1 MRKLPLLIFLS
12 LAVACGTNPTEERLA
27 VADSLMQVTGKD
39 ASMHNSD
46 SAYMLLSNLSIDS
59 FSGNRNRSVFAIV
72 KSHADFRHDGIMS
85 VVDYTNLSEAV
96 DYFSNHKNDKNYYPR
111 ACIMK
116 SVAVS
121 KLNDTEASVSES
133 IRLYKSALES
143 LSAEEHFWRGYA
155 HYHLADLYFR
165 NSISDSVKVRDHY
178 IAAAKEYAECGDKL
192 KEAWSYCELAK
203 YYYLQPNDSMA
214 FFIKKS
220 MNVPLN
226 EPDHYLEMMNLA
238 DLCVFSHNR
247 HDYGKALGYIKES
260 LAISKQYN
268 ILEPEFNYYLASCY
282 AHLGYVDSAKAVLR
296 SLGEPRP
303 DLWRYNYA
311 RRAIAEAEGDYKSA
325 LQYADNNYRIRTNSL
340 VSTAQK
346 SMLRADLELSVA
358 RLEAENGKMSR
369 KNYLYL
375 LVILGSIAVLAV
387 VVALNH
393 RRKRKNVELLRANE
407 QLHSDKLNLERIIK
421 QIDEMPRITT
431 ASGKSEASNAL
442 INEQFKLLHTI
453 FDDLT
458 RIKDVDKIGNRLK
471 ARTFATVQTNFFKY
485 AEIYLNSIH
494 DNVIDRIRETN
505 ILKDN
510 EIAFVIMDLCGF
522 SNVSIQYALDFKNNN
537 YPYKKRA
544 AILKKLGVNSMDEL
558 VVKFKEER

>member
-1 MRKLPLLIFLS
+1 MRKLPILFLVLIFLS
-12 LAVACGTNPTEERLA
+12 LAVACGTNPMEERLA
-27 VADSLMQVTGKD
+27 VADSLMQVTGKN

-46 SAYMLLSNLSIDS
+46 SAYMLLSNLTIDS
-59 FSGNRNRSVFAIV
+59 FSGKRSRSIFAVV
-72 KSHADFRHDGIMS
+72 KSHADFRHIGTMS

-96 DYFSNHKNDKNYYPR
+96 DYFSNHKDDKNYYPR

-116 SVAVS
+116 AVAVS

-133 IRLYKSALES
+133 IRLYQSALES
-143 LSAEEHFWRGYA
+143 LSAEEHFWLGYA

-203 YYYLQPNDSMA
+203 YYYLQPNDSME

-238 DLCVFSHNR
+238 DLCVSSHNK

-260 LAISKQYN
+260 LSISKQYN
-268 ILEPEFNYYLASCY
+268 ILEPEFNYYLVSCY
-282 AHLGYVDSAKAVLR
+282 AHLGHVDSAKAVLKG
-296 SLGEPRP
+296 LGRPRP
-303 DLWRYNYA
+303 DSWRDNYA

-325 LQYADNNYRIRTNSL
+325 LQYADNNYRIRTNNL

-369 KNYLYL
+369 RNYLFL
-375 LVILGSIAVLAV
+375 LAIFASIAVLALV
-387 VVALNH
+387 AALNH

-407 QLHSDKLNLERIIK
+407 QLQNDKLNLERIIN
-421 QIDEMPRITT
+421 QINEMPTVELDSEKNV
-431 ASGKSEASNAL
+431 ASKTL
-442 INEQFKLLHTI
+442 INEQFKLLHSI

-494 DNVIDRIRETN
+494 NNVIDRIREKHT
-505 ILKDN
+505 LKDS

-522 SNVSIQYALDFKNNN
+522 STLSIQSVLN
-537 YPYKKRA
+537 YSYDKGVFNARRRV
-544 AILKKLGVNSMDEL
+544 LKKMGMNSMDDL
-558 VVKFKEER
+558 VRGK